1 MSRRPPPAGA
11 VVLDLV
17 LPAAI
22 DDDPPAGS
30 TPAGYTPTGNTPAG
44 STPAGSAPVP
54 SGTIAP
60 VVPGGPTAGEAP
72 LHPLLLRSFCER
84 PTGKEP
90 KPWAAHACVLRL
102 EELAAFLQASKSCIV
117 SGEGITAS
125 TTSARYTTPRC
136 RVPRQHSYLLTYYLQ
151 AAAAYL
157 TPADPPN
164 FSGVRSLAQA
174 LKGTRACCS

>member
-1 MSRRPPPAGA
+1 MCCDWRSSLPSCRPVANPNPNPNAT
-11 VVLDLV
+11 LTLT
-17 LPAAI
+17 L
-22 DDDPPAGS
+22 
-30 TPAGYTPTGNTPAG
+30 TLT
-44 STPAGSAPVP
+44 
-54 SGTIAP
+54 
-60 VVPGGPTAGEAP
+60 
-72 LHPLLLRSFCER
+72 
-84 PTGKEP
+84 
-90 KPWAAHACVLRL
+90 L
-102 EELAAFLQASKSCIV
+102 EELAAFLQASRSCIV

>member
-1 MSRRPPPAGA
+1 MCCGWRSSPPSCRPVANPNPNPNAT
-11 VVLDLV
+11 LTLT
-17 LPAAI
+17 L
-22 DDDPPAGS
+22 
-30 TPAGYTPTGNTPAG
+30 TLT
-44 STPAGSAPVP
+44 
-54 SGTIAP
+54 
-60 VVPGGPTAGEAP
+60 
-72 LHPLLLRSFCER
+72 
-84 PTGKEP
+84 
-90 KPWAAHACVLRL
+90 L

-117 SGEGITAS
+117 SGEGITAL

-136 RVPRQHSYLLTYYLQ
+136 RVPRQHSYLLTYFLQ

>member
-1 MSRRPPPAGA
+1 MRPSYALGA
-11 VVLDLV
+11 RALGLG
-17 LPAAI
+17 LGLGLANPN
-22 DDDPPAGS
+22 PN
-30 TPAGYTPTGNTPAG
+30 TLTLTPTLTL
-44 STPAGSAPVP
+44 TL
-54 SGTIAP
+54 T
-60 VVPGGPTAGEAP
+60 
-72 LHPLLLRSFCER
+72 
-84 PTGKEP
+84 
-90 KPWAAHACVLRL
+90 L
-102 EELAAFLQASKSCIV
+102 EELAAFLQASQSCIV

-136 RVPRQHSYLLTYYLQ
+136 RVPRQHSYLLTYFLQ